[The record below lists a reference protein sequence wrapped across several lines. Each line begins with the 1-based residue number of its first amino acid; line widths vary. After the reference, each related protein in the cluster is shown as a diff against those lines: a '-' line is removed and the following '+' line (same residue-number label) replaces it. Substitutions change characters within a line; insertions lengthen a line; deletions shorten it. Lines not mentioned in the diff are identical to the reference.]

1 MALSLR
7 SLEGRRETRNSVK
20 IKLQIRKQRDPPSV
34 AEVVLTENLSRH
46 GIRVLSTTAWEP
58 GEHLCIRASLGGSE
72 MRARVVYCRHLESE
86 KFALGIELLSSVI
99 KTGW

>member
-1 MALSLR
+1 VALNVRL
-7 SLEGRRETRNSVK
+7 LEGRREKRNSAK
-20 IKLQIRKQRDPPSV
+20 IELQIRKLRDLPSV

-86 KFALGIELLSSVI
+86 KFALGVELLSSVV
-99 KTGW
+99 KTGC